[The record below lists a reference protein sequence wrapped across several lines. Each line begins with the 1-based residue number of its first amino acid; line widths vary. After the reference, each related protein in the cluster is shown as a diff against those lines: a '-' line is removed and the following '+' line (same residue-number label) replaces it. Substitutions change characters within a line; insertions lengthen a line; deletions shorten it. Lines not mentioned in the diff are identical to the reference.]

1 MTGAASFR
9 VCAERGLGACPQRR
23 SAGLAPA
30 GQGVRFAALR
40 QVLLVCPQQRDFRE
54 IRAAGLASDFD
65 VLTAGSDLDEHDDAF
80 DPGRF
85 VVEQS
90 MRRVDGVVG
99 TKDRSALLAA
109 LIAERAGL
117 AGPTPRAL
125 IACQHKPTSRALA

>member
-1 MTGAASFR
+1 M
-9 VCAERGLGACPQRR
+9 
-23 SAGLAPA
+23 
-30 GQGVRFAALR
+30 R

-54 IRAAGLASDFD
+54 IRAAGLGSDFD

-117 AGPTPRAL
+117 AGPMPRAL
-125 IACQHKPTSRALA
+125 IACQHKPTSRAIQRHAAPEAA